1 MKRFF
6 ILKKKFVFNSPTL
19 DELCISL
26 KTAEK
31 MRGALPK
38 LAFDE
43 GISIRCSEKMSYN
56 TYKRRKCKH
65 EKIILKHI
73 IFSFWDLLFDIH
85 YSKTS
90 PYMIFWQEKN
100 HVSQK
105 SWYMWF
111 LCHHT
116 AYSTYSYLLTPWVRR
131 PFLFGYIVLY
141 KLYITAIA

>member
-73 IFSFWDLLFDIH
+73 TVFSFWDLLFDIH

-90 PYMIFWQEKN
+90 PYMIFWQEKIMLAKN
-100 HVSQK
+100 HDICGFYVTTLHS
-105 SWYMWF
+105 
-111 LCHHT
+111 LT
-116 AYSTYSYLLTPWVRR
+116 TPTYLHPGWGDPSCLA
-131 PFLFGYIVLY
+131 ILY
-141 KLYITAIA
+141 YTSFTLQP

>member
-73 IFSFWDLLFDIH
+73 IFSFWDLLFDIIH

-90 PYMIFWQEKN
+90 PYMIFWQCG
-100 HVSQK
+100 VVFMSP
-105 SWYMWF
+105 
-111 LCHHT
+111 HHT
-116 AYSTYSYLLTPWVRR
+116 A
-131 PFLFGYIVLY
+131 
-141 KLYITAIA
+141 

>member
-1 MKRFF
+1 MNFASLWKQ
-6 ILKKKFVFNSPTL
+6 LKKWG
-19 DELCISL
+19 
-26 KTAEK
+26 
-31 MRGALPK
+31 GALPK

-85 YSKTS
+85 YSKS
-90 PYMIFWQEKN
+90 N
-100 HVSQK
+100 
-105 SWYMWF
+105 
-111 LCHHT
+111 
-116 AYSTYSYLLTPWVRR
+116 YSYLLTPWVRR